1 MPTYTLKDLKTLD
14 QWDVLCSY
22 EELQTILDELPNVQQ
37 VLSAPKIV
45 GGVGNLHSKVPD
57 GFKDVLSR
65 VKKGSS
71 GNNTIRS

>member
-14 QWDVLCSY
+14 QWDIFCSY
-22 EELQTILDELPNVQQ
+22 EELQIILNELPNVQQ

-71 GNNTIRS
+71 RNNTINS